1 MKNQQKDRKTR
12 KTRKTLRRKYK
23 GSGPGHS
30 TDSSYK
36 TSLDKLSQTNRPTRR
51 TPQQTT
57 RRNPISIRPPIKNK
71 QDDLPDYEAYREA
84 GLTFG
89 GKRKRKNK
97 SHKNR

>member
-1 MKNQQKDRKTR
+1 MYMKNSTKTR
-12 KTRKTLRRKYK
+12 KISRRKYK